1 MDYPSKAHLHI
12 RDAVLISLHNHNTTA
27 WEQEQQEFISHS
39 SGDWTA
45 QAQCASQLVSLGK
58 ANLLICGWR
67 RVTVSIHDGARKQ
80 LSAISSYKG
89 TNPVKRTPD
98 S

>member
-1 MDYPSKAHLHI
+1 MDYPSKAHLNI

-27 WEQEQQEFISHS
+27 WEQELQEFISHS
-39 SGDWTA
+39 SGDWEA
-45 QAQCASQLVSLGK
+45 QAQCASQLISLGK
-58 ANLLICGWR
+58 AHLLICGWSHLSR
-67 RVTVSIHDGARKQ
+67 SIHEGSRKQ

-89 TNPVKRTPD
+89 NNPVKTTPD